1 MAVWVVWL
9 VIFFAHPSMA
19 EASMVPVVTQQQPDS
34 ECFEANLAD
43 VVDKVNEA
51 IELMIDQGADV
62 AFRKFMNPAGGF
74 VKGDLYIFVLN
85 FQGVILAH
93 GAQPNAVG
101 ASALESRDTNGH
113 YFIKDLLE
121 QAATRGDGW
130 ISYQM
135 YSPCT
140 NKVAQKQVFFKRAGA
155 FVVGAGFYNNL
166 GG

>member
-1 MAVWVVWL
+1 M
-9 VIFFAHPSMA
+9 
-19 EASMVPVVTQQQPDS
+19 PVLTQQQPEN
-34 ECFEANLAD
+34 ECYEANLSD
-43 VVDKVNEA
+43 VVDTVNQV
-51 IELMIDQGADV
+51 IEIMVEQGADV
-62 AFRKFMNPAGGF
+62 AFRRLMNPQGGF
-74 VKGDLYIFVLN
+74 VKGDLYVFVLN

-101 ASALESRDTNGH
+101 ASALESRDKNGH

-130 ISYQM
+130 VSYHM
-135 YSPCT
+135 FSPCT
-140 NKVAQKQVFFKRAGA
+140 QKMALKQVFFKRAGA